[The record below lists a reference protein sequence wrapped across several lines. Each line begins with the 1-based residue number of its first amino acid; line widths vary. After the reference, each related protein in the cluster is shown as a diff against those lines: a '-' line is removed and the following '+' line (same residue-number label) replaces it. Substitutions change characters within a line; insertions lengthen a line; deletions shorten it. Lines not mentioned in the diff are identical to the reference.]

1 MGLRRDLAL
10 VVTSMVALAGCEQ
23 RDALRYIPATDRALL
38 QAEARLGAGAGGA
51 PQRMSVEALLAQA
64 RGGTEAAAAPAPAS
78 GQSLALTL
86 RFAPGAV
93 QPDAAQRAAVA
104 RFAAA
109 AQGAARLQVSARPG
123 PEQGPELLL
132 GQRRAVAVARLLE
145 DAAPEVALRFD
156 AAVPADA
163 VLLAAE
169 GPGR

>member
-10 VVTSMVALAGCEQ
+10 VVTSMLALAGCEQ
-23 RDALRYIPATDRALL
+23 RDALRYIPATERTLL
-38 QAEARLGAGAGGA
+38 QAEARLGAGAGGTA

-64 RGGTEAAAAPAPAS
+64 RGGTAAP
-78 GQSLALTL
+78 ALTL

-93 QPDAAQRAAVA
+93 QPDAAQREAVA

-123 PEQGPELLL
+123 PEQGAELLL